1 MQHHRLRALL
11 ALAFAPLFPASH
23 GACSTPED
31 ATANPPALAGGAAHD
46 ASPHD
51 SPPSDGTPDDF
62 SNGTDAT
69 TQPDATG
76 NGGND
81 AWAEAATDA
90 PLDTGGSGGSSA
102 GLPYP
107 TRSAY
112 RIKGIQPDFWPD
124 LDEISGN
131 NAGGVAMNVVWATWE
146 PAFTPPPCPQGS
158 EELDGHCFFIDKA
171 VDEAIEAWTNRG
183 VVVTA
188 IVYGV
193 PEWARIPS
201 GCSPVAP
208 GFEIF
213 CAPANPA
220 DYGRFARFVARRY
233 DGLHGHGR
241 VADFVIHNEVN
252 ANDWF
257 DIGCGQGTP
266 CDPSAWIDQYAQNY
280 SEAYDAITSEQ
291 SEAKVLLSLEHH
303 FGAALDDPAGQ
314 NPILSGQTFLSGLAS
329 RIEPRAWRVAYH
341 PYPPNLLAPQ
351 FGPDDWPRV
360 TYGNIGTIVGWL
372 RRTFPGTPSAWEVQL
387 TESGVNSLP
396 PSSQAAQADGV
407 CRSFRNILGTP
418 GIESYIYHRMKDHP
432 AETAAGLGVGLHDEN
447 GQAKQ
452 AWAVW
457 ALANRNDLSP
467 PQLSCGFEDLPHTRL
482 TRSYHPSRG
491 HWTSSRL
498 PPQGFQAEQSWL
510 LSRSPTP
517 NSTLLFECRVGDH
530 NLISPDPGCEGLL
543 PMGPVGYVEA
553 SPAPNMVALYRCR
566 IAQGVDHFVSTDPN
580 CEAQITEQLLGYA
593 WP

>member
-1 MQHHRLRALL
+1 MHHRPSILL
-11 ALAFAPLFPASH
+11 ALAFAPLVAAGH
-23 GACSTPED
+23 GACTTPED
-31 ATANPPALAGGAAHD
+31 ATATPPAHADGAAHD
-46 ASPHD
+46 A
-51 SPPSDGTPDDF
+51 TPDD
-62 SNGTDAT
+62 SPHPDGSPDGSSGGMDAT
-69 TQPDATG
+69 TQPDTSG
-76 NGGND
+76 NGGLD
-81 AWAEAATDA
+81 ASGEADTDA
-90 PLDTGGSGGSSA
+90 APDTGGSGGSGA

-112 RIKGIQPDFWPD
+112 RIKGIQPDFWPN

-131 NAGGVAMNVVWATWE
+131 NTGGVAMNLVWAAWE

-158 EELDGHCFFIDKA
+158 EELDGHCFFIDN
-171 VDEAIEAWTNRG
+171 AIDQAIGAWTSRG

-193 PEWARIPS
+193 PGWARIPS

-257 DIGCGQGTP
+257 DVGCGKGTP
-266 CDPSAWIDQYAQNY
+266 CDPSAWIDQYARNY

-291 SEAKVLLSLEHH
+291 SEAKVLVSLEHH
-303 FGAALDDPAGQ
+303 FGASFDDPAGF
-314 NPILSGQTFLSGLAS
+314 NPILSGQTLLSGLAA
-329 RIEPRAWRVAYH
+329 RIGPRAWRVAYH
-341 PYPPNLLAPQ
+341 PYPPNLLAPE

-360 TYGNIGTIVGWL
+360 TYGNIGTLVGWL
-372 RRTFPGTPSAWEVQL
+372 RKTFPGTPSAWVVQL

-432 AETAAGLGVGLHDEN
+432 AETAAGLGLGLHDET

-498 PPQGFQAEQSWL
+498 PPQGFHAEQSWL
-510 LSRSPTP
+510 LSRDPIP
-517 NSTLLFECRVGDH
+517 DSTLLFECRADDH

-543 PMGPVGYVEA
+543 PMGPVGYAQA

-566 IAQGVDHFVSTDPN
+566 IAQGTDHFVSTDPG
-580 CEAQITEQLLGYA
+580 CEGQTTEQLLGYA
-593 WP
+593 LP